1 MSLMNFRWNS
11 SLLINSNRVS
21 RFTFFSFFTPR
32 MSTTLLV
39 PGMIIGGVVISSIG
53 AGSTYFLEEKDPSI
67 KSLARDFIIGAIMVM
82 MILQLLPE
90 SSSFL
95 IEYLL
100 SLVPLSLFKTVQ
112 TGGELDMEVKVG
124 VPRF

>member
-1 MSLMNFRWNS
+1 M
-11 SLLINSNRVS
+11 
-21 RFTFFSFFTPR
+21 PP
-32 MSTTLLV
+32 LV
-39 PGMIIGGVVISSIG
+39 PGMIIGGILISSLG
-53 AGSTYFLEEKDPSI
+53 AASTHFLEEKKPSV

-95 IEYLL
+95 IEYVMA
-100 SLVPLSLFKTVQ
+100 LVPLSLIKSAQ
-112 TGGELDMEVKVG
+112 TGGEAMEVKVG